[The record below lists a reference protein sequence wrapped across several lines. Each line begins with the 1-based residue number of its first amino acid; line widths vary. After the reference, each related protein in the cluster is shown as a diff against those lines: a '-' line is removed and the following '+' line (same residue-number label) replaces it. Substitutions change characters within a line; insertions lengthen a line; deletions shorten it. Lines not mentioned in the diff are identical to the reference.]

1 MGAGAST
8 DNNGEIVV
16 GDVVTFQVEDHP
28 KRVVGIVTDVQEDC
42 CSIQVSNVEVLDGI
56 SRSDVKRIA
65 KWDEI
70 EVGDRVKVKEQGSRL
85 YYEAEV
91 IARNDNG
98 TYKVH
103 FAEVDEDEDNVTA
116 DRLLKLMSG
125 RLEDKEWMMYKEM
138 GLE

>member
-8 DNNGEIVV
+8 DNSGEIVV
-16 GDVVTFQVEDHP
+16 GDVVTFHVENYP
-28 KRVVGIVTDVQEDC
+28 KRVIGLVADVQEDS

-56 SRSDVKRIA
+56 PRNDVQRIA

-70 EVGDRVKVKEQGSRL
+70 EVGDRVKVKELDSRL

-91 IARNDNG
+91 ASRNDDG

-103 FAEVDEDEDNVTA
+103 FNEVDEEEDNVA
-116 DRLLKLMSG
+116 GDRLIKLMSG
-125 RLEDKEWMMYKEM
+125 RLEDKEWMMYKET
-138 GLE
+138 EE